1 MSHSSAT
8 PGWKLPMETCPSG
21 FFISFVC
28 LIFMCT
34 LSGKLGVVSHSS
46 SDFFDLRGAQPF
58 LLPRNLSTLSSR
70 TFIAMMAIAILVV
83 ASISGS
89 CFSCNVYTCDLDV
102 AISMLTN
109 ERLFTHAQR
118 ACQILNANAF
128 FSVENVRPVFTCFTD
143 SMGCLKLFATSP
155 LPHVHHTL

>member
-8 PGWKLPMETCPSG
+8 RLETTHGNLSIRF

-28 LIFMCT
+28 LTFMCT

-46 SDFFDLRGAQPF
+46 SDFFFALRGAQPF

-102 AISMLTN
+102 AMLMLTN
-109 ERLFTHAQR
+109 GRLFYTCTTSMPKPE
-118 ACQILNANAF
+118 CQCPLFFPLLNAR
-128 FSVENVRPVFTCFTD
+128 SIY
-143 SMGCLKLFATSP
+143 LL
-155 LPHVHHTL
+155 H